1 MMKEGENDL
10 APCYLVSVDKTDLL
24 DRLKIMEPELR
35 SAGLDALYLF
45 GSRAREEARPDS
57 DVDLAFEAGPAKVDL
72 WSRAEIM
79 ASLVD
84 RLGMDVDLV
93 ERSSLLPRVRST
105 VEAELV
111 RVF

>member
-45 GSRAREEARPDS
+45 GSRARGEGRPDS
-57 DVDLAFEAGPAKVDL
+57 DVDLAFDETRMVSL
-72 WSRAEIM
+72 IERARITINLENI
-79 ASLVD
+79 
-84 RLGMDVDLV
+84 LGAPVDLV
-93 ERSSLLPRVRST
+93 ERCRMHP
-105 VEAELV
+105 LV
-111 RVF
+111 MQAASADLMRVF